1 MKAVIPVAGVGTMLR
16 PHTHTQPKALVPVAG
31 KPLLSHII
39 DFLIDGG
46 IREFIIVI
54 GYMGNKIRGH
64 VSEHY
69 AHLDIKIDFVLQEP
83 REGSAHAVLLA
94 KNLIHDDESFL
105 IMFGDTIVNC
115 NLQDYLNEPH
125 TVVGVK
131 KVDSP
136 GLFGIAEVKQG
147 THEVKKLI
155 EKPKIPKSNLGLVG
169 VYKIGV
175 AQKLFTATEKMM
187 AENHRTNDEYHL
199 TDALMR
205 MLKDGERITVSE
217 VDGWYDCGK
226 KETLLEANSILLNRP
241 DFQTSDYTDDEETI
255 IIQPVKIGKNCV
267 IKHSIIGPDVVVG
280 DHTTIENSIIKN
292 SIIGS
297 YSELSNV
304 ILDQSIM
311 GNDTFLRGVSQ
322 SLNIGDNTEINLGS

>member
-31 KPLLSHII
+31 KPLLIHII
-39 DFLIDGG
+39 DFLIAGG
-46 IREFIIVI
+46 IDEFVIVI
-54 GYMGNKIRGH
+54 GYMGNKIR
-64 VSEHY
+64 SYLTEHY
-69 AHLDIKIDFVLQEP
+69 EGRNIKINFVLQEP
-83 REGSAHAVLLA
+83 REGSAHAILTA
-94 KNLIHDDESFL
+94 KDLIDGNESFL

-115 NLQDYLNEPH
+115 NLEDFFNKEH

-136 GLFGIAEVKQG
+136 GLFGIAEVNQQG
-147 THEVKKLI
+147 MVKKLI
-155 EKPKIPKSNLGLVG
+155 EKPRIPKSNQGLVG
-169 VYKIGV
+169 IYKISK
-175 AQKLFTATEKMM
+175 AAKLFEAIEQMM
-187 AENHRTNDEYHL
+187 AEHHRTNDEYHL

-205 MLKDGERITVSE
+205 MLKGGEPITIAE
-217 VDGWYDCGK
+217 VDSWHDCGK

-241 DFQTSDYTDDEETI
+241 DFQTSEYNDDEETI

-267 IKHSIIGPDVVVG
+267 IRHSIIGPDVVVG
-280 DHTTIENSIIKN
+280 DNTNIENSIIKN

-297 YSELSNV
+297 YSELANV

-311 GNDTFLRGVSQ
+311 GNDTFLKGVSQ
-322 SLNIGDNTEINLGS
+322 SLNIGDNTEINLG

>member
-31 KPLLSHII
+31 KPLLSHIV

-54 GYMGNKIRGH
+54 GYMGNKIR
-64 VSEHY
+64 SYLNEHY
-69 AHLDIKIDFVLQEP
+69 PQDDLHIDYVLQEP
-83 REGSAHAVLLA
+83 REGSAHAVWSA
-94 KNLIHDDESFL
+94 KDLIKDEESFL

-115 NLQDYLNEPH
+115 DLVEIINAPQS
-125 TVVGVK
+125 VVGVK
-131 KVDSP
+131 KVDIP
-136 GLFGIAEVKQG
+136 GLFGIAEARPNG
-147 THEVKKLI
+147 EVKKLI

-169 VYKIGV
+169 IYKI
-175 AQKLFTATEKMM
+175 QKAGLLFKAIGELLQ
-187 AENHRTNDEYHL
+187 NNLRTNDEYHL

-205 MLKDGERITVSE
+205 MLESGESIVISE
-217 VDGWYDCGK
+217 VDSWYDCGK

-241 DFQTSDYTDDEETI
+241 DFPTSTYTDDEETI

-280 DHTTIENSIIKN
+280 DHTTIDNSIIKN

-311 GNDTFLRGVSQ
+311 GNDTMLKGVSQ